1 MTTMAARTA
10 RPESLPADVRLT
22 NAVAYAIF
30 ALAALVLLAA
40 ALAWVA
46 RQPAFALRELTVDGD
61 VVRAAEPA
69 LRAAAAPYLA
79 TGFFA
84 LDLAAMRAA
93 FESVPWVRQ
102 AVVRRV
108 WPDRVRVTL
117 VEHQAVALWAGDDGN
132 ERLVN
137 THGEVFEANVGDVE
151 DENLP
156 RFEGPDG
163 SAARMLAMHDALAPA
178 LAPMRSRIET
188 LRVSARGSWR
198 VALDSGA
205 TIELGRGQPP
215 DETAEVRARAE
226 RFVRTVAHVGQHYQR
241 RLLHADLRHA
251 DGYAVRLE
259 GITTTATPSTPR

>member
-10 RPESLPADVRLT
+10 RPEPLPADVRLT
-22 NAVAYAIF
+22 NAVADAIF
-30 ALAALVLLAA
+30 ALVALVLLAA

-46 RQPAFALRELTVDGD
+46 RQPAFALRELSVDGGI
-61 VVRAAEPA
+61 VRAAEPA
-69 LRAAAAPYLA
+69 LRAAAAPYLG

-93 FESVPWVRQ
+93 FEAVPWVRQ

-117 VEHQAVALWAGDDGN
+117 VEHEAVALWAGDDGN

-137 THGEVFEANVGDVE
+137 TYGEVFEANVGDVE
-151 DENLP
+151 DEHLP
-156 RFEGPDG
+156 RFEGPEG
-163 SAARMLAMHDALAPA
+163 SAARVLAMYRVLVPV
-178 LAPMRSRIET
+178 LAPMGARIET

-205 TIELGRGQPP
+205 TIELGRGQWP
-215 DETAEVRARAE
+215 DEAAEVRARAE
-226 RFVRTVAHVGQHYQR
+226 RFVRTVDQVARHYQR

-259 GITTTATPSTPR
+259 GITTTTTPPTPR